1 MEELVRQ
8 RVKEVLAFYGVSL
21 TKLANGDSA
30 LQVKLSRQINR
41 GAAVTFETIS
51 FILSNFSYVSAEWL
65 MRGKGEMLISET
77 PTVLS
82 ENQEKNQP
90 LEKKSSL
97 EKQISLL
104 EKKIISLE
112 AENNVLR
119 EVVGLQKREE
129 QRKGEKIA

>member
-119 EVVGLQKREE
+119 EVVGLQKKED
-129 QRKGEKIA
+129 QRKGEIA

>member
-77 PTVLS
+77 PIVLS

-119 EVVGLQKREE
+119 EVVGLQKKED
-129 QRKGEKIA
+129 QRKGEIA

>member
-8 RVKEVLAFYGVSL
+8 RVKEVLAFYGTTL

-30 LQVKLSRQINR
+30 MQVKLSRQINR

-65 MRGKGEMLISET
+65 IRGKGEMLISEA

-129 QRKGEKIA
+129 QRKGEIA